1 MEVMQVKQEVR
12 VSVRNLVEFILRNGD
27 ISQKMGAMQDVDAMQ
42 AGSRAHRKLQK
53 EGGSNYRA
61 EVGLKRKIEIDESLD
76 IQVEGRADGIIT
88 NPADET
94 DIMIDEI
101 KGTFTK
107 LEAIET
113 ADILHVAQADC
124 YACIYANL
132 HELEKIKV
140 RITYIHLETEA
151 IKTFEFER
159 TKEELE
165 SWFQDLVY
173 QYARWAK
180 WQIQWQALR
189 NASIHTLAFP
199 FEYRLSQKRMMNGVY
214 RSIDEGKNIFIQAP
228 TGTGKTLGTL
238 FPSIKA
244 MDEGKCSRIFY
255 LTAKTITRT
264 VAEDTGKLLREKDL
278 RMKFITLTAKEKIC
292 PLEECLCQ
300 PEFCERAK
308 GHFDRVNEAVFDIIN
323 QEDGIDREC
332 ILGYA
337 QKHRVCPFEFQLD
350 VSLWCD
356 VIICDYN
363 YVFDPVVY
371 LKRFFTDTAANMVFL
386 VDEAHNLV
394 DRAREMYS
402 AALYRKDFDKVY
414 RKIKPL
420 RPKIARKVHKCSQFI
435 KDFQEER
442 EETGGRY
449 AIVREVGSFILSLM
463 RMVSDMEDYLQE
475 DMEPELRETVTELYF
490 EARRFINTYDLLD
503 EKYLIYTEGDGGEA
517 MIKMFCVDPS
527 GNLSERIGMSRSCI
541 FFSATLLPVQYYKDL
556 LSGKPEADYEMYVD
570 SPFKPEKRLI
580 FTVGD
585 VSSRYTARNQE
596 QYERIAEYIRKIIR
610 GKNGNYL
617 VFCPSY
623 AFMDK
628 VFEVFTE
635 REMPKAGH
643 GLQVF
648 RQESG
653 MNEDERR
660 AFLENFKEKPHETI
674 LGFGVLGGIFSE
686 GIDLKADRLIGVI
699 IVGTGLPGIGSEREL
714 LKTYFDERKG
724 RGFDYAYLF
733 PGMNK
738 VLQAGGRVIRSEEDQ
753 GVIALLDERFNYGSY
768 QRLFPREWIPF
779 QKLSKDSVE
788 KIIEKFWTEQINTL

>member
-1 MEVMQVKQEVR
+1 MKHEVR

-27 ISQKMGAMQDVDAMQ
+27 ISQKTGAMQDVDAMQ

-53 EGGSNYRA
+53 QGGSNYRA
-61 EVGLKRKIEIDESLD
+61 EVSLKRTVSIDDTMD
-76 IQVEGRADGIIT
+76 IRVEGRADGLIS

-140 RITYIHLETEA
+140 RITYIHLETEG

-159 TKEELE
+159 SREALE
-165 SWFQDLVY
+165 IWFQELVH

-180 WQIQWQALR
+180 WQIGWQELR
-189 NASIHTLAFP
+189 NETIGELTFP

-214 RSIDEGKNIFIQAP
+214 RAIDEGKNIFIQAP

-244 MDEGKCSRIFY
+244 MGVGKCGRIFY

-264 VAEDTGKLLREKDL
+264 VAEDTGKLLREKGL
-278 RMKFITLTAKEKIC
+278 RMKFITLTAKEKLC
-292 PLEECLCQ
+292 PLEECRCQ

-308 GHFDRVNEAVFDIIN
+308 GHFDRVNEAVFDMIN
-323 QEDGIDREC
+323 QEDEINREC
-332 ILGYA
+332 ILDYA
-337 QKHRVCPFEFQLD
+337 GRYRICPFEFQLD
-350 VSLWCD
+350 ISLWCD

-363 YVFDPVVY
+363 YVFDPVIY
-371 LKRFFTDTAANMVFL
+371 LKRFFTDAAANMIFL

-402 AALYRKDFDKVY
+402 AALSRKDFDKVY
-414 RKIKPL
+414 RKLKL
-420 RPKIARKVHKCSQFI
+420 VRPKISRKVHKCGQFI

-442 EETGGRY
+442 EETGGSY
-449 AIVREVGSFILSLM
+449 AVVKEVGSFVLSLM
-463 RMVSDMEDYLQE
+463 RMVSDMEDYLRE

-503 EKYLIYTEGDGGEA
+503 EKYIIYTEGEGGEA

-556 LSGKPEADYEMYVD
+556 LSGKPENDYEMYVD
-570 SPFKPEKRLI
+570 SPFSTKKRLI
-580 FTVGD
+580 FTASD
-585 VSSRYTARNQE
+585 VSSRYTVRNQQ

-628 VFEVFTE
+628 VFEIFTD
-635 REMPKAGH
+635 REMAKAGH
-643 GLQVF
+643 GLKVF

-653 MNEDERR
+653 MDEDERR
-660 AFLENFKEKPHETI
+660 TFLENFRERPHETI
-674 LGFGVLGGIFSE
+674 LGFCVLGGIFSE
-686 GIDLKADRLIGVI
+686 GIDLKADRLIGAIV
-699 IVGTGLPGIGSEREL
+699 VGTGLPGIGSEREL
-714 LKTYFDERKG
+714 LKSYFDEKKG

-738 VLQAGGRVIRSEEDQ
+738 VLQAGGRVIRSEEDR
-753 GVIALLDERFNYGSY
+753 GIIALLDERFNYGSY
-768 QRLFPREWIPF
+768 QRLFPREWVPF
-779 QKLSKDSVE
+779 QKLNRDCVE
-788 KIIEKFWTEQINTL
+788 KNIEIFWTEQINTL

>member
-1 MEVMQVKQEVR
+1 MKHEVR

-27 ISQKMGAMQDVDAMQ
+27 ISQKMGVMQDVDAMQ

-53 EGGSNYRA
+53 QGGSNYRA
-61 EVGLKRKIEIDESLD
+61 EVSLKRKIEIDETLD

-107 LEAIET
+107 LEVIET

-132 HELEKIKV
+132 HELEKINV
-140 RITYIHLETEA
+140 RVTYIHLETEMV
-151 IKTFEFER
+151 KTFEFLR
-159 TKEELE
+159 TREELE
-165 SWFQDLVY
+165 SWFQELVH

-180 WQIQWQALR
+180 WQIEWQKLR
-189 NASIHTLAFP
+189 DETIKTLAFP
-199 FEYRLSQKRMMNGVY
+199 YEYRLSQKRMMNGVY

-244 MDEGKCSRIFY
+244 MGQGNCGRIFY

-264 VAEDTGKLLREKDL
+264 VAEDTGKLLQEKGL

-292 PLEECLCQ
+292 PWEECLCQ
-300 PEFCERAK
+300 PDTCERAR
-308 GHFDRVNEAVFDIIN
+308 GHFDRVNEAIFDMIHH
-323 QEDGIDREC
+323 EDQIDRAC
-332 ILGYA
+332 ILDYA
-337 QKHRVCPFEFQLD
+337 GRYQVCTFEFQLD
-350 VSLWCD
+350 IALWCD

-371 LKRFFTDTAANMVFL
+371 LKRFFGDAMANMVLL

-402 AALYRKDFDKVY
+402 AVLYRKSFDEVY
-414 RKIKPL
+414 RKLKSI
-420 RPKIARKVHKCSQFI
+420 RAKIARKVHKCGQYL
-435 KDFQEER
+435 KDYQESR
-442 EETGGRY
+442 EEEGGSY

-475 DMEPELRETVTELYF
+475 DMAPELRETVIKLYF
-490 EARRFINTYDLLD
+490 DARRFINTYDLLN
-503 EKYLIYTEGDGGEA
+503 EKYIIYTEGAGSEA

-527 GNLSERIGMSRSCI
+527 GNLGERICMSRSCI

-556 LSGKPEADYEMYVD
+556 LSSKPEADYEMYVD
-570 SPFKPEKRLI
+570 SPFRPENRLI
-580 FTVGD
+580 FTAGD
-585 VSSRYTARNQE
+585 VSSRYTCRNPE
-596 QYERIAEYIRKIIR
+596 QYERIAEYIRKIVR

-623 AFMDK
+623 AFMDN
-628 VFEVFTE
+628 VFEAFTE
-635 REMPKAGH
+635 KEMSKAGN

-653 MNEDERR
+653 MDEDARR

-674 LGFGVLGGIFSE
+674 LGFCVLGGIFSE
-686 GIDLKADRLIGVI
+686 GIDLKADRLIGAI

-714 LKTYFDERKG
+714 LKAYFDEKRK
-724 RGFDYAYLF
+724 
-733 PGMNK
+733 
-738 VLQAGGRVIRSEEDQ
+738 
-753 GVIALLDERFNYGSY
+753 RF
-768 QRLFPREWIPF
+768 
-779 QKLSKDSVE
+779 
-788 KIIEKFWTEQINTL
+788 

>member
-1 MEVMQVKQEVR
+1 MKREVR

-53 EGGSNYRA
+53 QGGSNYRA
-61 EVGLKRKIEIDESLD
+61 EVSLKQKVEVDETLD
-76 IQVEGRADGIIT
+76 IQVEGRADGVIT
-88 NPADET
+88 NPADQK

-107 LEAIET
+107 LETIET

-132 HELEKIKV
+132 HELEKIKI
-140 RITYIHLETEA
+140 RITYIHLETEM
-151 IKTFEFER
+151 IKTFEIER
-159 TKEELE
+159 TREALE
-165 SWFQDLVY
+165 GWFQDLVH

-180 WQIQWQALR
+180 WQIQWQELRDQTIGAL
-189 NASIHTLAFP
+189 SFP

-244 MDEGKCSRIFY
+244 MGTGKCSRIFY

-264 VAEDTGKLLREKDL
+264 VAEDTGKLLRKKNL

-292 PLEECLCQ
+292 PLEECRCQ
-300 PEFCERAK
+300 PELCERAK

-323 QEDGIDREC
+323 QEDGIDQEC
-332 ILGYA
+332 ILDYA
-337 QKHRVCPFEFQLD
+337 KKHQVCPFEFQLD
-350 VSLWCD
+350 VALWCD

-371 LKRFFTDTAANMVFL
+371 LKRFFNDTASNMIFL

-402 AALYRKDFDKVY
+402 AALYRSDFNTVY
-414 RKIKPL
+414 RKLKPI
-420 RPKIARKVHKCSQFI
+420 RPKIARKVHKCGQFI
-435 KDFQEER
+435 KDFQEKR
-442 EETGGRY
+442 EESGGSY
-449 AIVREVGSFILSLM
+449 VIIKEVGSFVLSLM

-475 DMEPELRETVTELYF
+475 DMEPELREIVTELYF

-503 EKYLIYTEGDGGEA
+503 GKYLIYTEGSGGEA

-570 SPFKPEKRLI
+570 SPFSPENRLI
-580 FTVGD
+580 FTVSD

-623 AFMDK
+623 AFMNK
-628 VFEVFTE
+628 VFDVFTE
-635 REMPKAGH
+635 SEMPKAGH
-643 GLQVF
+643 GLRVF

-653 MNEDERR
+653 MDENERR

-674 LGFGVLGGIFSE
+674 LGFCVLGGIFSE
-686 GIDLKADRLIGVI
+686 GIDLKADRLIGAI
-699 IVGTGLPGIGSEREL
+699 IVGTGLPGVGSEREL
-714 LKTYFDERKG
+714 LKAYFDEKKG

-738 VLQAGGRVIRSEEDQ
+738 VLQAGGRVIRSEEDR
-753 GVIALLDERFNYGSY
+753 GIIALMDERFNYGSY

-779 QKLSKDSVE
+779 QKLNNHSVE
-788 KIIEKFWTEQINTL
+788 EIIEKFWTEQINNL

>member
-1 MEVMQVKQEVR
+1 MKHEVR
-12 VSVRNLVEFILRNGD
+12 VLVRNLVEFILRNGD
-27 ISQKMGAMQDVDAMQ
+27 ISRKTGAMQDVDAMQ
-42 AGSRAHRKLQK
+42 AGSRVHRKLQK
-53 EGGSNYRA
+53 QGGSNYRA
-61 EVGLKRKIEIDESLD
+61 EVSLKRTVSIDDTMD

-94 DIMIDEI
+94 DIIIDEI

-113 ADILHVAQADC
+113 ADLLHVAQADC

-140 RITYIHLETEA
+140 QITYIHLETEV

-159 TKEELE
+159 TKDKLE
-165 SWFQDLVY
+165 SWFQDLVR

-180 WQIQWQALR
+180 WQIQWQELR
-189 NASIHTLAFP
+189 NETIGELTFP

-244 MDEGKCSRIFY
+244 MGAGKCGRIFY

-264 VAEDTGKLLREKDL
+264 VAEDTGGLLRKKGL

-308 GHFDRVNEAVFDIIN
+308 GHFDRVNEAVFDIID
-323 QEDGIDREC
+323 QEDGINREC
-332 ILGYA
+332 ILDYA

-371 LKRFFTDTAANMVFL
+371 LKRFFTDASSNMIFL

-414 RKIKPL
+414 RRIKPL

-435 KDFQEER
+435 KDFQEKR

-449 AIVREVGSFILSLM
+449 AVVKEVGSFILSLM
-463 RMVSDMEDYLQE
+463 RMVSEMEDYLQE

-490 EARRFINTYDLLD
+490 AARRFINTHDLLD

-527 GNLSERIGMSRSCI
+527 GNLSERISMSRSCI
-541 FFSATLLPVQYYKDL
+541 LFSATLLPVQYYKDL

-570 SPFKPEKRLI
+570 SPFKSEKRLI

-699 IVGTGLPGIGSEREL
+699 IVGTGLPGISSEREL
-714 LKTYFDERKG
+714 LKVYFDERKG

-738 VLQAGGRVIRSEEDQ
+738 VLQAGGRVIRSEEDR
-753 GVIALLDERFNYGSY
+753 GIIALLDERFNYGSY

-779 QKLSKDSVE
+779 QKLSKDSIE

>member
-1 MEVMQVKQEVR
+1 MKHEVR

-27 ISQKMGAMQDVDAMQ
+27 ISQKTGAMQDVDAMQ

-53 EGGSNYRA
+53 QGGSNYRA
-61 EVGLKRKIEIDESLD
+61 EVSLKRTVSIDDTMD
-76 IQVEGRADGIIT
+76 IRVEGRADGLIS

-140 RITYIHLETEA
+140 RITYIHLETEG

-159 TKEELE
+159 SREALE
-165 SWFQDLVY
+165 IWFQELVH

-180 WQIQWQALR
+180 WQIGWQELR
-189 NASIHTLAFP
+189 NETIGELTFP

-214 RSIDEGKNIFIQAP
+214 RAIDEGKNIFIQAP

-244 MDEGKCSRIFY
+244 MGVGKCGRIFY

-264 VAEDTGKLLREKDL
+264 VAEDTGKLLREKGL
-278 RMKFITLTAKEKIC
+278 RMKFITLTAKEKLC
-292 PLEECLCQ
+292 PLEECRCQ

-308 GHFDRVNEAVFDIIN
+308 GHFDRVNEAVFYMIN
-323 QEDGIDREC
+323 QEDEINREC
-332 ILGYA
+332 ILDYA
-337 QKHRVCPFEFQLD
+337 GRYQVCPFEFQLD
-350 VSLWCD
+350 ISLWCD

-363 YVFDPVVY
+363 YVFDPVIY
-371 LKRFFTDTAANMVFL
+371 LKRFFTDAAANMIFL

-402 AALYRKDFDKVY
+402 AALSRKDFDKVY
-414 RKIKPL
+414 RKLKPV
-420 RPKIARKVHKCSQFI
+420 RPKISRKVHKCGQFI

-442 EETGGRY
+442 EETGGSY
-449 AIVREVGSFILSLM
+449 AVVEEVGSFVLSLM
-463 RMVSDMEDYLQE
+463 RMVSDMEDYLRE

-503 EKYLIYTEGDGGEA
+503 EKYIIYTEGEGGEA

-556 LSGKPEADYEMYVD
+556 LSGKPENDYEMYVD
-570 SPFKPEKRLI
+570 SPFSTKKRLI
-580 FTVGD
+580 FTASD
-585 VSSRYTARNQE
+585 VSSRYTVRNQQ

-628 VFEVFTE
+628 VFEIFTD
-635 REMPKAGH
+635 REMAKAGH
-643 GLQVF
+643 GLKVF

-653 MNEDERR
+653 MDEDERR
-660 AFLENFKEKPHETI
+660 TFLENFRERPHETI
-674 LGFGVLGGIFSE
+674 LGFCVLGGIFSE
-686 GIDLKADRLIGVI
+686 GIDLKADRLIGAIV
-699 IVGTGLPGIGSEREL
+699 VGTGLPGIGSEREL
-714 LKTYFDERKG
+714 LKSYFDEKKG

-738 VLQAGGRVIRSEEDQ
+738 VLQAGGRVIRSEEDR
-753 GVIALLDERFNYGSY
+753 GIIALLDERFNYGSY
-768 QRLFPREWIPF
+768 QRLFPREWVPF
-779 QKLSKDSVE
+779 QKLNRDCVE
-788 KIIEKFWTEQINTL
+788 KNIEKFWTEQINTL

>member
-1 MEVMQVKQEVR
+1 MKQEVR

-53 EGGSNYRA
+53 QGGSNYQA
-61 EVGLKRKIEIDESLD
+61 EVSLKRKVEVDDTLD
-76 IQVEGRADGIIT
+76 ILVEGRADGIIT
-88 NPADET
+88 NPADT
-94 DIMIDEI
+94 KDIMVDEI

-107 LEAIET
+107 LETIEE

-151 IKTFEFER
+151 VKTFEFER
-159 TKEELE
+159 TGAALE
-165 SWFQDLVY
+165 IWFHDLVH

-180 WQIQWQALR
+180 WQIQWQELR
-189 NASIHTLAFP
+189 NQTISALSFP

-214 RSIDEGKNIFIQAP
+214 RSIDESKNIFIQAP

-244 MDEGKCSRIFY
+244 MGSGKCGRIFY

-264 VAEDTGKLLREKDL
+264 VAEDTGKLLRGKNL

-292 PLEECLCQ
+292 SLEECQCQ

-308 GHFDRVNEAVFDIIN
+308 GHFDRVNEAVFDMIN
-323 QEDGIDREC
+323 HEDAIDRAC
-332 ILGYA
+332 ILAYA
-337 QKHRVCPFEFQLD
+337 EKHRVCPFEFQLD
-350 VSLWCD
+350 VALWCD

-363 YVFDPVVY
+363 YVFDPVIY
-371 LKRFFTDTAANMVFL
+371 LKRFFTDAASNMVFL

-402 AALYRKDFDKVY
+402 ASLYRRDFDKVY
-414 RKIKPL
+414 RKLKPV
-420 RPKIARKVHKCSQFI
+420 RPKIARKVHKCGQYL
-435 KDFQEER
+435 KDYQEER
-442 EETGGRY
+442 EESGGRY
-449 AIVREVGSFILSLM
+449 AVVREVGKFVLSLM
-463 RMVSDMEDYLQE
+463 RMVSDMEDYLRE
-475 DMEPELRETVTELYF
+475 DMEPDLREMVTDLYF

-503 EKYLIYTEGDGGEA
+503 EKYIIYTEGEGGDA

-570 SPFKPEKRLI
+570 SPFPTENRLI
-580 FTVGD
+580 FTVDD
-585 VSSRYTARNQE
+585 VSSRYTARNQG

-628 VFEVFTE
+628 VFDVFAE
-635 REMPKAGH
+635 RELSKAGH

-653 MNEDERR
+653 MDEDERR
-660 AFLENFKEKPHETI
+660 AFLENFREKPHETI
-674 LGFGVLGGIFSE
+674 LGFCVLGGIFSE
-686 GIDLKADRLIGVI
+686 GIDLKADRLIGAI

-714 LKTYFDERKG
+714 LKSYFEEKKG

-738 VLQAGGRVIRSEEDQ
+738 VLQAGGRVIRSEADKW
-753 GVIALLDERFNYGSY
+753 VIALMDERFNYSSY

-779 QKLSKDSVE
+779 QKLSRDSVE
-788 KIIEKFWTEQINTL
+788 KNIEKFWTEQINTL

>member
-1 MEVMQVKQEVR
+1 MKHEVR

-27 ISQKMGAMQDVDAMQ
+27 ISQKTGAMQDVDAMQ

-53 EGGSNYRA
+53 QGGSNYRA
-61 EVGLKRKIEIDESLD
+61 EVSLKRTVSIDDTMD
-76 IQVEGRADGIIT
+76 IRVEGRADGLIS

-140 RITYIHLETEA
+140 RITYIHLETEG

-159 TKEELE
+159 SREALE
-165 SWFQDLVY
+165 IWFQELVH

-180 WQIQWQALR
+180 WQIGWQELR
-189 NASIHTLAFP
+189 NETIGELTFP

-214 RSIDEGKNIFIQAP
+214 RAIDEGKNIFIQAP

-244 MDEGKCSRIFY
+244 MGVGKCGRIFY

-264 VAEDTGKLLREKDL
+264 VAEDTGKLLREKGL
-278 RMKFITLTAKEKIC
+278 RMKFITLTAKEKLC
-292 PLEECLCQ
+292 PLEECRCQ

-308 GHFDRVNEAVFDIIN
+308 GHFDRVNEAVFDMIN
-323 QEDGIDREC
+323 QEDEINREC
-332 ILGYA
+332 ILDYA
-337 QKHRVCPFEFQLD
+337 GRYRICPFEFQLD
-350 VSLWCD
+350 ISLWCD

-363 YVFDPVVY
+363 YVFDPVIY
-371 LKRFFTDTAANMVFL
+371 LKRFFTDAAANMIFL

-402 AALYRKDFDKVY
+402 AALSRKDFDKVY
-414 RKIKPL
+414 RKLKL
-420 RPKIARKVHKCSQFI
+420 VRPKISRKVHKCGQFI

-442 EETGGRY
+442 EETGGSY
-449 AIVREVGSFILSLM
+449 AVVKEVGSFVLSLM
-463 RMVSDMEDYLQE
+463 RMVSDMEDYLRE

-503 EKYLIYTEGDGGEA
+503 EKYIIYTEGEGGEA

-556 LSGKPEADYEMYVD
+556 LSGKPENDYEMYVD
-570 SPFKPEKRLI
+570 SPFSTKKRLI
-580 FTVGD
+580 FTASD
-585 VSSRYTARNQE
+585 VSSRYTVRNQQ

-628 VFEVFTE
+628 VFEIFTD
-635 REMPKAGH
+635 REMAKAGH
-643 GLQVF
+643 GLKVF

-653 MNEDERR
+653 MDEDERR
-660 AFLENFKEKPHETI
+660 TFLENFRERPHETI
-674 LGFGVLGGIFSE
+674 LGFCVLGGIFSE
-686 GIDLKADRLIGVI
+686 GIDLKADRLIGAIV
-699 IVGTGLPGIGSEREL
+699 VGTGLPGIGSEREL
-714 LKTYFDERKG
+714 LKSYFDEKKG

-738 VLQAGGRVIRSEEDQ
+738 VLQAGGRVIRSEEDR
-753 GVIALLDERFNYGSY
+753 GIIALLDERFNYGSY
-768 QRLFPREWIPF
+768 QRLFPREWVPF
-779 QKLSKDSVE
+779 QKLNRDCVE
-788 KIIEKFWTEQINTL
+788 KNIEKFWTEQINTL

>member
-1 MEVMQVKQEVR
+1 MKQEVR

-27 ISQKMGAMQDVDAMQ
+27 ISQKMGVMQDVDAMQ

-53 EGGSNYRA
+53 QGGSNYRA
-61 EVGLKRKIEIDESLD
+61 EVSLKRKIEIDETLD
-76 IQVEGRADGIIT
+76 IQVEGRADGVIT
-88 NPADET
+88 NPADGT

-132 HELEKIKV
+132 HELEKISV
-140 RITYIHLETEA
+140 RITYIHLETEM
-151 IKTFEFER
+151 IKTFEFDR
-159 TKEELE
+159 TREELE
-165 SWFQDLVY
+165 SWFQDLVH

-180 WQIQWQALR
+180 WQIEWQKLR
-189 NASIHTLAFP
+189 DETIKTLAFP
-199 FEYRLSQKRMMNGVY
+199 YEYRLSQKRMMNGVY

-244 MDEGKCSRIFY
+244 MGQGSCGRIFY

-264 VAEDTGKLLREKDL
+264 VAEDTGKLLQGKGL

-300 PEFCERAK
+300 PDVCERAK
-308 GHFDRVNEAVFDIIN
+308 GHFDRVNEAIFDMIN
-323 QEDGIDREC
+323 HEDQIDRTC
-332 ILGYA
+332 ILDYA
-337 QKHRVCPFEFQLD
+337 GRYQVCPFEFQLD
-350 VSLWCD
+350 IALWCD

-371 LKRFFTDTAANMVFL
+371 LKRFFGDAMANMVFL

-402 AALYRKDFDKVY
+402 AVLYRKSFDGVY
-414 RKIKPL
+414 RKLKPI
-420 RPKIARKVHKCSQFI
+420 RPKIARKVHKCGQYL
-435 KDFQEER
+435 KDYQESR
-442 EETGGRY
+442 VEEGSSY
-449 AIVREVGSFILSLM
+449 AVVREVGSFILSLM

-475 DMEPELRETVTELYF
+475 DMAPELRETVTELYF
-490 EARRFINTYDLLD
+490 DARRFINTYDLLD
-503 EKYLIYTEGDGGEA
+503 EKYIIYTEGTGGES
-517 MIKMFCVDPS
+517 MVKMFCVDPS

-570 SPFKPEKRLI
+570 SPFRPEKRLI
-580 FTVGD
+580 FTAGD
-585 VSSRYTARNQE
+585 VSSRYTCRNAE

-623 AFMDK
+623 AFMDS

-635 REMPKAGH
+635 KEMPKAGN

-653 MNEDERR
+653 MDEDARR

-674 LGFGVLGGIFSE
+674 LGFCVLGGIFSE
-686 GIDLKADRLIGVI
+686 GIDLKADRLIGAI

-714 LKTYFDERKG
+714 LKTYFDKTKG
-724 RGFDYAYLF
+724 NGFDYAYLF

-738 VLQAGGRVIRSEEDQ
+738 VLQAGGRVIRSEDDK
-753 GVIALLDERFNYGSY
+753 GIIALLDERFNYSSY
-768 QRLFPREWIPF
+768 RRMFPREWIPF
-779 QKLSKDSVE
+779 QKLNMDSVE
-788 KIIEKFWTEQINTL
+788 KNIEKFWTEQINTL

>member
-1 MEVMQVKQEVR
+1 MKHEVR

-27 ISQKMGAMQDVDAMQ
+27 ISQKTGAMQDVDAMQ

-53 EGGSNYRA
+53 QGGSNYRA
-61 EVGLKRKIEIDESLD
+61 EVSLKRTVSIDDTMD
-76 IQVEGRADGIIT
+76 IRVEGRADGLIS

-140 RITYIHLETEA
+140 RITYIHLETEG

-159 TKEELE
+159 SREALE
-165 SWFQDLVY
+165 IWFQELVH

-180 WQIQWQALR
+180 WQIGWQELR
-189 NASIHTLAFP
+189 NETIGELTFP

-214 RSIDEGKNIFIQAP
+214 RAIDEGKNIFIQAP

-244 MDEGKCSRIFY
+244 MGVGKCGRIFY

-264 VAEDTGKLLREKDL
+264 VAEDTGKLLREKGL
-278 RMKFITLTAKEKIC
+278 RMKFITLTAKEKLC
-292 PLEECLCQ
+292 PLEECRCQ

-308 GHFDRVNEAVFDIIN
+308 GHFDRVNEAVFDMIN
-323 QEDGIDREC
+323 QEDEINREC
-332 ILGYA
+332 ILDYA
-337 QKHRVCPFEFQLD
+337 GRYQVCPFEFQLD
-350 VSLWCD
+350 ISLWCD

-363 YVFDPVVY
+363 YVFDPVIY
-371 LKRFFTDTAANMVFL
+371 LKRFFTDAAANMIFL

-402 AALYRKDFDKVY
+402 AALSRKDFDKVY
-414 RKIKPL
+414 RKLKL
-420 RPKIARKVHKCSQFI
+420 VRPKISRKVHKCGQFI

-442 EETGGRY
+442 EETGGSY
-449 AIVREVGSFILSLM
+449 AVVKEVGSFVLSLM
-463 RMVSDMEDYLQE
+463 RMVSDMEDYLRE

-503 EKYLIYTEGDGGEA
+503 EKYIIYTEGEGGEA

-556 LSGKPEADYEMYVD
+556 LSGKPENDYEMYVD
-570 SPFKPEKRLI
+570 SPFSTKKRLI
-580 FTVGD
+580 FTASD
-585 VSSRYTARNQE
+585 VSSRYTVRNQQ

-628 VFEVFTE
+628 VFEIFTD
-635 REMPKAGH
+635 REMAKAGH
-643 GLQVF
+643 GLKVF

-653 MNEDERR
+653 MDEDERR
-660 AFLENFKEKPHETI
+660 TFLENFRERPHETI
-674 LGFGVLGGIFSE
+674 LGFCVLGGIFSE
-686 GIDLKADRLIGVI
+686 GIDLKADRLIGAIV
-699 IVGTGLPGIGSEREL
+699 VGTGLPGIGSEREL
-714 LKTYFDERKG
+714 LKSYFDEKKG

-738 VLQAGGRVIRSEEDQ
+738 VLQAGGRVIRSEEDR
-753 GVIALLDERFNYGSY
+753 GIIALLDERFNYGSY
-768 QRLFPREWIPF
+768 QRLFPREWVPF
-779 QKLSKDSVE
+779 QKLNRDCVE
-788 KIIEKFWTEQINTL
+788 KNIEKFWTEQINTL

>member
-1 MEVMQVKQEVR
+1 MKHEVR

-27 ISQKMGAMQDVDAMQ
+27 ISQKTGAMQDVDAMQ

-53 EGGSNYRA
+53 QGGSNYRA
-61 EVGLKRKIEIDESLD
+61 EVSLKRTVSIDDTMD
-76 IQVEGRADGIIT
+76 IRVEGRADGLIS

-140 RITYIHLETEA
+140 RITYIHLETEG

-159 TKEELE
+159 SREALE
-165 SWFQDLVY
+165 IWFQELVH

-180 WQIQWQALR
+180 WQIGWQELR
-189 NASIHTLAFP
+189 NETIGELTFP

-214 RSIDEGKNIFIQAP
+214 RAIDEGKNIFIQAP

-244 MDEGKCSRIFY
+244 MGVGKCGRIFY

-264 VAEDTGKLLREKDL
+264 VAEDTGKLLREKGL
-278 RMKFITLTAKEKIC
+278 RMKFITLTAKEKLC
-292 PLEECLCQ
+292 PLEECRCQ

-308 GHFDRVNEAVFDIIN
+308 GHFDRVNEAVFDMIN
-323 QEDGIDREC
+323 QEDEINREC
-332 ILGYA
+332 ILDYA
-337 QKHRVCPFEFQLD
+337 GRYRICPFEFQLD
-350 VSLWCD
+350 ISLWCD

-363 YVFDPVVY
+363 YVFDPVIY
-371 LKRFFTDTAANMVFL
+371 LKRFFTDAAANMIFL

-402 AALYRKDFDKVY
+402 AALSRKDFDKVY
-414 RKIKPL
+414 RKLKPV
-420 RPKIARKVHKCSQFI
+420 RPKISRKVHKCGQFI

-442 EETGGRY
+442 EETGGSY
-449 AIVREVGSFILSLM
+449 AVVKEVGSFVLSLM
-463 RMVSDMEDYLQE
+463 RMVSDMEDYLRE

-503 EKYLIYTEGDGGEA
+503 EKYIIYTEGEGGEA

-556 LSGKPEADYEMYVD
+556 LSGKPENDYEMYVD
-570 SPFKPEKRLI
+570 SPFSTKKRLI
-580 FTVGD
+580 FTASD
-585 VSSRYTARNQE
+585 VSSRYTVRNQQ

-628 VFEVFTE
+628 VFEIFTD
-635 REMPKAGH
+635 REMAKAGH
-643 GLQVF
+643 GLKVF

-653 MNEDERR
+653 MDEDERR
-660 AFLENFKEKPHETI
+660 TFLENFRERPHETI
-674 LGFGVLGGIFSE
+674 LGFCVLGGIFSE
-686 GIDLKADRLIGVI
+686 GIDLKADRLIGAIV
-699 IVGTGLPGIGSEREL
+699 VGTGLPGIGSEREL
-714 LKTYFDERKG
+714 LKSYFDEKKG

-738 VLQAGGRVIRSEEDQ
+738 VLQAGGRVIRSEEDR
-753 GVIALLDERFNYGSY
+753 GIIALLDERFNYGSY
-768 QRLFPREWIPF
+768 QRLFPREWVPF
-779 QKLSKDSVE
+779 QKLNRDCVE
-788 KIIEKFWTEQINTL
+788 KNIEKFWTEQINTL

>member
-1 MEVMQVKQEVR
+1 MKHEVR

-27 ISQKMGAMQDVDAMQ
+27 ISQKTGAMQDVDAMQ

-53 EGGSNYRA
+53 QGGSNYRA
-61 EVGLKRKIEIDESLD
+61 EVSLKRTVSIDDTMD
-76 IQVEGRADGIIT
+76 IRVEGRVDGLIS

-140 RITYIHLETEA
+140 RITYIHLETEG

-159 TKEELE
+159 SREALE
-165 SWFQDLVY
+165 IWFQELVH

-180 WQIQWQALR
+180 WQIGWQELR
-189 NASIHTLAFP
+189 NETIGELTFP

-214 RSIDEGKNIFIQAP
+214 RAIDEGKNIFIQAP

-244 MDEGKCSRIFY
+244 MGVGKCGRIFY

-264 VAEDTGKLLREKDL
+264 VAEDTGKLLREKGL
-278 RMKFITLTAKEKIC
+278 RMKFITLTAKEKLC
-292 PLEECLCQ
+292 PLEECRCQ

-308 GHFDRVNEAVFDIIN
+308 GHFDRVNEAVFDMIN
-323 QEDGIDREC
+323 QEDEINREC
-332 ILGYA
+332 ILDYA
-337 QKHRVCPFEFQLD
+337 GRYRICPFEFQLD
-350 VSLWCD
+350 ISLWCD

-363 YVFDPVVY
+363 YVFDPVIY
-371 LKRFFTDTAANMVFL
+371 LKRFFTDAAANMIFL

-402 AALYRKDFDKVY
+402 AALSRKDFDKVY
-414 RKIKPL
+414 RKLKL
-420 RPKIARKVHKCSQFI
+420 VRPKISRKVHKCGQFI

-442 EETGGRY
+442 EETGGSY
-449 AIVREVGSFILSLM
+449 AVVKEVGSFVLSLM
-463 RMVSDMEDYLQE
+463 RMVSDMEDYLRE

-503 EKYLIYTEGDGGEA
+503 EKYIIYTEGEGGEA

-556 LSGKPEADYEMYVD
+556 LSGKPENDYEMYVD
-570 SPFKPEKRLI
+570 SPFSTKKRLI
-580 FTVGD
+580 FTASD
-585 VSSRYTARNQE
+585 VSSRYTVRNQQ

-628 VFEVFTE
+628 VFEIFTD
-635 REMPKAGH
+635 REMAKAGH
-643 GLQVF
+643 GLKVF

-653 MNEDERR
+653 MDEDERR
-660 AFLENFKEKPHETI
+660 TFLENFRERPHETI
-674 LGFGVLGGIFSE
+674 LGFCVLGGIFSE
-686 GIDLKADRLIGVI
+686 GIDLKADRLIGAIV
-699 IVGTGLPGIGSEREL
+699 VGTGLPGIGSEREL
-714 LKTYFDERKG
+714 LKSYFDEKKG

-738 VLQAGGRVIRSEEDQ
+738 VLQAGGRVIRSEEDR
-753 GVIALLDERFNYGSY
+753 GIIALLDERFNYGSY
-768 QRLFPREWIPF
+768 QRLFPREWVPF
-779 QKLSKDSVE
+779 QKLNRDCVE
-788 KIIEKFWTEQINTL
+788 KNIEKFWTEQINTL